1 MKLTITR
8 QQGTALST
16 PGLLD
21 IDGVFQ
27 CYTLEPR
34 MDRAKGKPFA
44 IPSGDYVLAL
54 ERSPHF
60 SAIMGYDFLTPHVLD
75 VPGFDYIE
83 IHPGNKPAD
92 TLGCCLVGETRSP
105 AAPDWI
111 GNSVVAF
118 NTLMARL
125 KTARGAPLAISYV
138 DFKPDTESCPL
149 SA

>member
-16 PGLLD
+16 PGMLD
-21 IDGVFQ
+21 IDGAFQ

-34 MDRAKGKPFA
+34 MDRAQGKPYA
-44 IPSGDYVLAL
+44 IPAGDYELVL

-60 SAIMGYDFLTPHVLD
+60 SAIMGYDFVTPHVLG

-92 TLGCCLVGETRSP
+92 TLGCCLVGETRGSITS
-105 AAPDWI
+105 DWI
-111 GNSVVAF
+111 GNSVLAF
-118 NTLMARL
+118 TTLLARL
-125 KTARGAPLAISYV
+125 KPSKAPRTISYI
-138 DFKPDTESCPL
+138 DYRKE
-149 SA
+149 

>member
-1 MKLTITR
+1 MKLTVTR
-8 QQGTALST
+8 QQGTAHST
-16 PGLLD
+16 PGMLD

-34 MDRAKGKPFA
+34 MDQSQGKPYA
-44 IPSGDYVLAL
+44 IPAGDYALLL

-105 AAPDWI
+105 GASDWI

-125 KTARGAPLAISYV
+125 KTDKAPLTISYV
-138 DFKPDTESCPL
+138 NYKGESG
-149 SA
+149 

>member
-1 MKLTITR
+1 MKLTVTR

-16 PGLLD
+16 PGMLG

-34 MDRAKGKPFA
+34 MDRSQGKPYT
-44 IPSGDYVLAL
+44 IPAGEYALLL

-92 TLGCCLVGETRSP
+92 TLGCCLVGEARSSD
-105 AAPDWI
+105 APDWI
-111 GNSVVAF
+111 GNSVLAF
-118 NTLMARL
+118 QTLLARL
-125 KTARGAPLAISYV
+125 KKEKGPLTISYV
-138 DFKPDTESCPL
+138 DFNPEIK
-149 SA
+149 

>member
-16 PGLLD
+16 PGMLD

-34 MDRAKGKPFA
+34 MDRSFGKPYA
-44 IPSGDYVLAL
+44 IPAGEYALAL

-92 TLGCCLVGETRSP
+92 TIGCCLVGETRT
-105 AAPDWI
+105 ATAPDWI
-111 GNSVVAF
+111 GNSVQAF
-118 NTLMARL
+118 ATLVARL
-125 KTARGAPLAISYV
+125 KTCKEPLTISYV
-138 DFKPDTESCPL
+138 DYKPE
-149 SA
+149 

>member
-1 MKLTITR
+1 MRLTLTR

-16 PGLLD
+16 PGMLD

-34 MDRAKGKPFA
+34 MDRSHGKPYA
-44 IPSGDYVLAL
+44 IPAGNYTVVL

-60 SAIMGYDFLTPHVLD
+60 SIIMGYLFITPHVLD
-75 VPGFDYIE
+75 VPGFDYVE

-92 TLGCCLVGETRSP
+92 TLGCTLVGETRSP

-111 GNSVVAF
+111 GNSVLAF
-118 NTLMARL
+118 TTLLSRL
-125 KTARGAPLAISYV
+125 KACKVPLTISYV
-138 DFKPDTESCPL
+138 DFKPEKERL
-149 SA
+149 K

>member
-1 MKLTITR
+1 MKLTVTR
-8 QQGTALST
+8 QQGTSLST
-16 PGLLD
+16 PGMLD

-34 MDRAKGKPFA
+34 MDRSQGKPYA
-44 IPSGDYVLAL
+44 IPAGEYSLVI

-60 SAIMGYDFLTPHVLD
+60 SAIMGYDFSTPHVLR

-92 TLGCCLVGETRSP
+92 TLGCCLVGETRSA

-111 GNSVVAF
+111 GNSVLAF
-118 NTLMARL
+118 TSLVARL
-125 KTARGAPLAISYV
+125 KSGKSSLTISYV
-138 DFKPDTESCPL
+138 DFQQT
-149 SA
+149 

>member
-1 MKLTITR
+1 MKLTLTR

-16 PGLLD
+16 PGMLD

-34 MDRAKGKPFA
+34 MDRTEGKPYA
-44 IPSGDYVLAL
+44 IPAGEYALVL

-105 AAPDWI
+105 GAPDWI
-111 GNSVVAF
+111 GNSVLAF
-118 NTLMARL
+118 NTLLARL
-125 KTARGAPLAISYV
+125 KKERGPLTISYV
-138 DFKPDTESCPL
+138 DFNSEIK
-149 SA
+149 

>member
-16 PGLLD
+16 PGMLD

-34 MDRAKGKPFA
+34 MDRAQGKPYA
-44 IPSGDYVLAL
+44 IPAGEYPLVL

-60 SAIMGYDFLTPHVLD
+60 SAIMGYDFVTPHVLD
-75 VPGFDYIE
+75 VPDFDYIE

-92 TLGCCLVGETRSP
+92 TLGCCLVGETRS
-105 AAPDWI
+105 AATPDWI

-118 NTLMARL
+118 TTLLVRL
-125 KTARGAPLAISYV
+125 KKAQGSLRIAYV
-138 DFKPDTESCPL
+138 DFKQE
-149 SA
+149 

>member
-1 MKLTITR
+1 MKLTVIR

-16 PGLLD
+16 PGMLD

-34 MDRAKGKPFA
+34 MDRSHGKPYA
-44 IPSGDYVLAL
+44 VPAGNYALVL

-60 SAIMGYDFLTPHVLD
+60 SAIMGYDFITPHVLG

-92 TLGCCLVGETRSP
+92 TLGCCLVGETRSSST
-105 AAPDWI
+105 PDWI
-111 GNSVVAF
+111 GNSVLAF
-118 NTLMARL
+118 TTLLARL
-125 KTARGAPLAISYV
+125 KKAPGLLTISYV
-138 DFKPDTESCPL
+138 DFKTTN
-149 SA
+149 

>member
-1 MKLTITR
+1 MRLTITR

-16 PGLLD
+16 PGMLD

-34 MDRAKGKPFA
+34 MDRSQGKPYA
-44 IPSGDYVLAL
+44 IPAGDYALVL

-60 SAIMGYDFLTPHVLD
+60 SAVMGYDFITPHVLG

-105 AAPDWI
+105 ATPDWI
-111 GNSVVAF
+111 GNSVLAF
-118 NTLMARL
+118 TTLVVRL
-125 KTARGAPLAISYV
+125 KTGKGPLAISYV
-138 DFKPDTESCPL
+138 DYKKQ
-149 SA
+149 

>member
-1 MKLTITR
+1 MLLTITR

-21 IDGVFQ
+21 IDGIFQ

-34 MDRAKGKPFA
+34 MNRSLGKPYA
-44 IPSGDYVLAL
+44 IPAGTYALVL

-60 SAIMGYDFLTPHVLD
+60 SAVMGYDFLTPHILD

-92 TLGCCLVGETRSP
+92 TLGCCLVGEIRRP
-105 AAPDWI
+105 DAPDWI
-111 GNSVVAF
+111 GNSVLAF
-118 NTLMARL
+118 TALMARL
-125 KTARGAPLAISYV
+125 QKCKEPLRISYA
-138 DFKPDTESCPL
+138 DYQPE
-149 SA
+149 

>member
-1 MKLTITR
+1 MHLTITR

-21 IDGVFQ
+21 IDGIFQ

-34 MDRAKGKPFA
+34 MARLQGKPYA
-44 IPSGDYVLAL
+44 IPAGAYTLAL

-60 SAIMGYDFLTPHVLD
+60 SAIMGYDFLTPHVLG

-92 TLGCCLVGETRSP
+92 TRGCCLVGETRDP

-111 GNSVVAF
+111 GNSVLAF
-118 NTLMARL
+118 TSLMARL
-125 KTARGAPLAISYV
+125 QRCKGSLAISYV
-138 DFKPDTESCPL
+138 DHKDE
-149 SA
+149 